1 MSDRKAIR
9 VKEDLPREV
18 VKDFA
23 GVRGRVLNAVED
35 LPRPIS
41 FEEASKQVALFHR
54 TPVVQK
60 S

>member
-1 MSDRKAIR
+1 MSDTKTIR
-9 VKEDLPREV
+9 LSEDLPPKV

-23 GVRGRVLNAVED
+23 GVRGRVLNAVEG

-54 TPVVQK
+54 TPAVQK